1 VPDSQDD
8 DEQTQALLVVDPED
22 REFVEAAAAENG
34 VRAAEVDQD
43 GFLDP
48 ITLSFI
54 LLGSSAAIGT
64 VTYLVDKRK
73 GGQVFDLRPG
83 APRPQYRSKDIDYG
97 LVLIIAVDGK
107 ATVEVHEPRGM
118 LGQVIDAIKDIV
130 VSLGKAGIEQI
141 GQSATKAVGDKAKVA
156 VEAVAS

>member
-1 VPDSQDD
+1 MPDSQDD

-64 VTYLVDKRK
+64 VNYLV
-73 GGQVFDLRPG
+73 V
-83 APRPQYRSKDIDYG
+83 
-97 LVLIIAVDGK
+97 
-107 ATVEVHEPRGM
+107 
-118 LGQVIDAIKDIV
+118 
-130 VSLGKAGIEQI
+130 
-141 GQSATKAVGDKAKVA
+141 
-156 VEAVAS
+156 